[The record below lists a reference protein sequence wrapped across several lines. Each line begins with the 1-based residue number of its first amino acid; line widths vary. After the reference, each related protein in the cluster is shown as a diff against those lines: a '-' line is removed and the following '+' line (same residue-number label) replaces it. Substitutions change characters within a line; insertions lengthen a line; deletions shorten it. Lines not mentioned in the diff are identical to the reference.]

1 MKNKE
6 VKNEKSIL
14 EELRTI
20 KDKISKELKGKTPL
34 ADSLHNKLNYW
45 RKFVTCAK
53 LTFVIKNPTDRK
65 VHAVALHIVK

>member
-20 KDKISKELKGKTPL
+20 RDKISNELKGKTPEQIVAYL
-34 ADSLHNKLNYW
+34 KTKKTLHPQVWLS
-45 RKFVTCAK
+45 AK
-53 LTFVIKNPTDRK
+53 N
-65 VHAVALHIVK
+65 